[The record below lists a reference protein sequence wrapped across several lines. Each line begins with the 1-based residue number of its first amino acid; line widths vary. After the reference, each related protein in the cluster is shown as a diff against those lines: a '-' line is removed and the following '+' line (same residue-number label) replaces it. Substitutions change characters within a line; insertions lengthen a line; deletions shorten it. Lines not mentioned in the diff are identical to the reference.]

1 MCVYIIYIC
10 APCKTI
16 WPISVNNTLI
26 NKGSIYGTSKYIN
39 TYTCTFICMHIWY
52 LYVVISMYVFIAL
65 VSGLMLRYA
74 NRIAQELIDC
84 NLELWNR
91 RRSLAL
97 VAKVFKA
104 LSVGYVVYVVCQV
117 DRFYRYISLYKY
129 VHVCMYG

>member
-1 MCVYIIYIC
+1 MNAYMISIC
-10 APCKTI
+10 C
-16 WPISVNNTLI
+16 NN
-26 NKGSIYGTSKYIN
+26 
-39 TYTCTFICMHIWY
+39 
-52 LYVVISMYVFIAL
+52 ISMYILIAL
-65 VSGLMLRYA
+65 LSGLMLRYA

-104 LSVGYVVYVVCQV
+104 LSVGYVVCICQV
-117 DRFYRYISLYKY
+117 DRFYIYISLYKY